1 MGMGMSWR
9 PGMGWGVG
17 SSWGPGVGSSV
28 GGGSSSGPGVGSGV
42 GGGSS
47 TGARGGDSGVGAL
60 GSGSPKR
67 PAPLLI
73 PPSAFSVPLTSAAAA
88 APPSQS
94 QDFDASSW
102 TYDSLTRTTC
112 RGRVPN
118 GTKDGNPTYDYIQL
132 QLVPESSEAFQVQKL
147 NRRLR
152 SEFSGVE
159 LGKCGSR
166 FTDPAL
172 GSEFLYPVKSKPI
185 MTFAQFCENL
195 LQARTDGSVHETWI
209 KAPGGKLLSRKGSV
223 SILMVLAMLQAVF
236 QSVKMREEKQAA
248 PLRDISPSSVIL
260 YSDDILFKI
269 SDRSF
274 QGREQYLQALHHA
287 RKEDFHK
294 IDIHETIRPPEV
306 WKPEFM
312 LDADAKYTPEVMAK
326 GDVYALGQLMAL
338 ILSPTSRLAADWE
351 KLAHVNDEAVVRAR
365 ALVADMTQPDVRRR
379 VTAAEAWSRYLEI
392 LSFPEK
398 TSAWSRTGE
407 GTYACVGTEGQEG
420 EGGFATKV
428 FNANSNFDYIADE
441 LKMAKYVDTLDP
453 EHRFTLKTHK
463 DLVVVPSLLYPNV
476 QSCKKPIPPYT
487 YGMRMESASWCLR
500 EMVTMGT
507 GDVVDVL
514 SFAQAQVSLFE
525 GLVIMASKNS
535 VHHDIK
541 PDNVMYVRGFT
552 RNDSKFVFIDFG
564 IAGPEHYEDMR
575 PEPYRYFAP
584 EYNAYVRDTLTTY
597 LENLMGTKAS
607 IGVDILQDDG
617 TMTPSMTA
625 ETFFALVQRT
635 CVDLKLQPP
644 VHSLPS
650 FDAQGSL
657 LTDCLLQSGST
668 LVTFQKYV
676 DDCWEA
682 HATRNGFDPTRDHP
696 ASVMAQSDMF
706 ALGLTL
712 MEVLITAKHLGFIDS
727 RSQGYVR
734 TVWDGLFALYL
745 KMMDFDIAK
754 RPTAEAALHK
764 LNEIIAAGNAD
775 VARMKGR
782 RKPTLS

>member
-1 MGMGMSWR
+1 
-9 PGMGWGVG
+9 
-17 SSWGPGVGSSV
+17 
-28 GGGSSSGPGVGSGV
+28 
-42 GGGSS
+42 
-47 TGARGGDSGVGAL
+47 
-60 GSGSPKR
+60 
-67 PAPLLI
+67 
-73 PPSAFSVPLTSAAAA
+73 
-88 APPSQS
+88 
-94 QDFDASSW
+94 
-102 TYDSLTRTTC
+102 
-112 RGRVPN
+112 
-118 GTKDGNPTYDYIQL
+118 
-132 QLVPESSEAFQVQKL
+132 
-147 NRRLR
+147 
-152 SEFSGVE
+152 
-159 LGKCGSR
+159 
-166 FTDPAL
+166 
-172 GSEFLYPVKSKPI
+172 
-185 MTFAQFCENL
+185 
-195 LQARTDGSVHETWI
+195 
-209 KAPGGKLLSRKGSV
+209 
-223 SILMVLAMLQAVF
+223 
-236 QSVKMREEKQAA
+236 
-248 PLRDISPSSVIL
+248 
-260 YSDDILFKI
+260 
-269 SDRSF
+269 
-274 QGREQYLQALHHA
+274 
-287 RKEDFHK
+287 
-294 IDIHETIRPPEV
+294 
-306 WKPEFM
+306 
-312 LDADAKYTPEVMAK
+312 
-326 GDVYALGQLMAL
+326 
-338 ILSPTSRLAADWE
+338 
-351 KLAHVNDEAVVRAR
+351 
-365 ALVADMTQPDVRRR
+365 
-379 VTAAEAWSRYLEI
+379 
-392 LSFPEK
+392 
-398 TSAWSRTGE
+398 
-407 GTYACVGTEGQEG
+407 
-420 EGGFATKV
+420 
-428 FNANSNFDYIADE
+428 
-441 LKMAKYVDTLDP
+441 
-453 EHRFTLKTHK
+453 
-463 DLVVVPSLLYPNV
+463 
-476 QSCKKPIPPYT
+476 
-487 YGMRMESASWCLR
+487 
-500 EMVTMGT
+500 MVTMGT

-607 IGVDILQDDG
+607 IGVEILQDDG

-668 LVTFQKYV
+668 LVTFQEYV
-676 DDCWEA
+676 DGCWEA
-682 HATRNGFDPTRDHP
+682 HAKRNGFDPKGDHP